1 MIQIR
6 VIWRFQMMTARSR
19 PVLALAF
26 RHTRRHIPPQMVLL
40 PRSPLVLCKVTAI
53 WRFPMMTAR
62 FRPVLV
68 LAPAFKHTRR
78 HITRRTTSCLVSSWS
93 PRWRACGMQMVQSM
107 RRTRERVLDLDPPI
121 LQEVPWSRGTT
132 PPSLRGNR
140 DGGVKSALNRSQG
153 VSPPLQCTA
162 GGPRSHPL
170 TSPSFLMTP
179 PHPMSPVA
187 TVLPL
192 HIARDSVTSLA
203 LTITGD
209 RDGILR
215 WRILSFSKPPCGPS
229 FLAIVLCGRQ

>member
-1 MIQIR
+1 
-6 VIWRFQMMTARSR
+6 MMTARSR

-121 LQEVPWSRGTT
+121 LQEVPWSRG
-132 PPSLRGNR
+132 S
-140 DGGVKSALNRSQG
+140 
-153 VSPPLQCTA
+153 LQCTA